1 MGSLEKLL
9 AWEAIRAVEVEA
21 RRWGEV
27 SAMPARGRT
36 RSQTDREALVEP
48 DIRMPSRVRICTGVE
63 VVVGCNTILRQPMA
77 AKVVTVVWVVA
88 EELPWWQAS

>member
-1 MGSLEKLL
+1 VGSLEKVL

-21 RRWGEV
+21 RGLGEV
-27 SAMPARGRT
+27 CAMPARGRT

-63 VVVGCNTILRQPMA
+63 VAVGCSTILRLPMA
-77 AKVVTVVWVVA
+77 AKVVMVVWVVA
-88 EELPWWQAS
+88 EELPW